1 MDLKAKISWG
11 PFMYMVSS
19 IAVPVVF
26 FYLASLLQQTTNLQ
40 FIGNVYDNKSMIES
54 IGLVNVYLNCTL
66 MSFYS
71 GLIAGIETLC
81 SNALAA
87 KRYKLLGYYFQRAR
101 IVSYSVTTFLALFH
115 WITIRFILKAFKM
128 NAEVTRYIYIYIF
141 IFNFIRYGC
150 HYCYANLVFVFFDV
164 QTASTMRL
172 NNVIG
177 KSYINLIVLL
187 ISLVFHPLWNYIFVV
202 LMDLDVIGSAI
213 SYVITK

>member
-128 NAEVTRYIYIYIF
+128 NAEVTRYIYIYI
-141 IFNFIRYGC
+141 
-150 HYCYANLVFVFFDV
+150 
-164 QTASTMRL
+164 
-172 NNVIG
+172 
-177 KSYINLIVLL
+177 YI
-187 ISLVFHPLWNYIFVV
+187 
-202 LMDLDVIGSAI
+202 
-213 SYVITK
+213 